1 MLISFGI
8 NFKIAAA
15 ALSLILK
22 PCLSI
27 LLEIF
32 YSKAI
37 IKLSAWNEIQPLS
50 DMKVV
55 MIVGVFKDVCIWFY
69 VFFSKYVFTDFR
81 QRKGEVEREKHQ
93 W

>member
-55 MIVGVFKDVCIWFY
+55 MIVWVCLRMSVSGFMC
-69 VFFSKYVFTDFR
+69 FFLNMFLLISDR
-81 QRKGEVEREKHQ
+81 GRER
-93 W
+93 